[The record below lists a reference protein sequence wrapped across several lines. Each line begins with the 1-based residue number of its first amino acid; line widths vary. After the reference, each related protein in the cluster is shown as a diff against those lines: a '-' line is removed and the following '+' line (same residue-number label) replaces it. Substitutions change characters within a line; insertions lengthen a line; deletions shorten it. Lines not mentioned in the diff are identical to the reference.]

1 MPSRMLRLLSLL
13 QSRRD
18 WSGAELAERLDV
30 TERTVRRDVERLR
43 ELGYPVTGT
52 RGTIGGYRMG
62 AGTALPPLLF
72 DDDEAVASA
81 VALRTAASSQVSGVG
96 EVALRALA
104 KLEQVLPKRLRHQV
118 TALADATT
126 AVTGVRADA
135 PNTDPDLLTVVAAAR
150 RDHEVVTFEH
160 RAREGTVTS
169 RRVEPQGL
177 VTVRG
182 RWYLVAFDLGRED
195 WRTFRL
201 DRVHALATTRRRFT
215 PRRPPAPDLA
225 EYVATSLASAP
236 YRYTLTATV
245 QAPAESVS
253 VRLLAPLPGRIER
266 LGDDT
271 CRVHL
276 GSERIDTVVQDLVA
290 LDAPYTVECSGE
302 VAAQLSAA
310 ANGLVEALR

>member
-1 MPSRMLRLLSLL
+1 MLRLLSLL

-52 RGTIGGYRMG
+52 RGTVGGYRMG

-72 DDDEAVASA
+72 DDEEAVAA
-81 VALRTAASSQVSGVG
+81 VVALRTAASSRVSGIG

-104 KLEQVLPKRLRHQV
+104 KLEQVLPKRLRYQV
-118 TALADATT
+118 AALADATT
-126 AVTGVRADA
+126 AVTGVRTDA
-135 PNTDPDLLTVVAAAR
+135 PDTDPELLTVVAAAC
-150 RDHEVVTFEH
+150 RDHEAVTFEH
-160 RAREGTVTS
+160 RARDGAATS
-169 RRVEPQGL
+169 RRVEPHGL

-182 RWYLVAFDLGRED
+182 LWYLVAFDLVREG

-201 DRVHALATTRRRFT
+201 DRVHALVTTRRRFT
-215 PRRPPAPDLA
+215 PRSPPASNLA
-225 EYVATSLASAP
+225 EYVTQSLASAP

-245 QAPAESVS
+245 QASAESVS
-253 VRLLAPLPGRIER
+253 GRLLAPFPGRIER
-266 LGDDT
+266 QGDDT

-276 GSERIDTVVQDLVA
+276 GSDRIDTVVQDLVA
-290 LDAPYTVECSGE
+290 LDASYTVDCSDE
-302 VAAQLSAA
+302 VAARLSSAA
-310 ANGLVEALR
+310 NALLEAVR